1 MIADPEFAARDLL
14 RRLHLL
20 IAGYP
25 VERHRVEIMAALPD
39 VPEQVLSLAW
49 DPEATV
55 LLAPE
60 IYVAVVRACRGGDD
74 AVARMFVLYVRAVL
88 ARDAVDSGGMGATS
102 DRLDP
107 ARIDLALTVPTV
119 PSARPEPPAPAGRRP
134 AGRDTVDQPTVPR
147 LRLPTSGLGLP
158 PELQE
163 IGTQAQFAT
172 YLKTLIADSGLTLR
186 QVEKATK
193 EYDKTAVSCRSTLSD
208 AFGRGTVPKNER
220 TLEVLLIVLVSQ
232 VSGRDADGATV
243 QRRVAEAL
251 QVWRRVLR
259 VRPENAPVLVA
270 GRASGCPPVCDA
282 VLEELAR
289 ATQAAIAEG
298 SPEASGL
305 ARAQRIL
312 RGIA

>member
-1 MIADPEFAARDLL
+1 MTADPEFAARDLL

-39 VPEQVLSLAW
+39 VPEHVLCRAW
-49 DPEATV
+49 DLQATV

-60 IYVAVVRACRGGDD
+60 IYVAVVRACGGDD
-74 AVARMFVLYVRAVL
+74 AAVGRMFVLYVRAVL
-88 ARDAVDSGGMGATS
+88 ARDAVEAGGPAGTD

-107 ARIDLALTVPTV
+107 ARIDLALTVPAV
-119 PSARPEPPAPAGRRP
+119 PAARPEPLVASGPRAAARSS
-134 AGRDTVDQPTVPR
+134 VDQPTVPR
-147 LRLPTSGLGLP
+147 LRLPPSGLGLP

-163 IGTQAQFAT
+163 IGTQAQFAN
-172 YLKTLIADSGLTLR
+172 YLKTLIAESGLTLR

-193 EYDKTAVSCRSTLSD
+193 EHDETAVTCRSTLSD

-220 TLEVLLIVLVSQ
+220 TLEVLLTVLISQ
-232 VSGRDADGATV
+232 VTGRDAGGAMV
-243 QRRVAEAL
+243 RRRVAEAL
-251 QVWRRVLR
+251 QVWHRVLR

-270 GRASGCPPVCDA
+270 GRANGCPPVCDA
-282 VLEELAR
+282 VLDELTR
-289 ATQAAIAEG
+289 ATRAAIAEG
-298 SPEASGL
+298 SPDAAGL

-312 RGIA
+312 RGIG